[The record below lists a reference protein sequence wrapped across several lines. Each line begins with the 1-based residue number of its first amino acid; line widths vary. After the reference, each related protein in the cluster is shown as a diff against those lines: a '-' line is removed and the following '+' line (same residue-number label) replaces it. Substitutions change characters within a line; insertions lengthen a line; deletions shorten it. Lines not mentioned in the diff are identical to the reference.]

1 VAALNEVLLLFIA
14 YAASLFMA
22 WNIGANDASNPT
34 DTVVGAGALSINKAI
49 ILFSI
54 FAGIGAVMQGWMV
67 MKTLGKGV
75 VPSLGVAGAL
85 SAVLAGGLWVLI
97 ATLKGLPVSTSQSIT
112 GGVIGTGLSYVA
124 LGLISI
130 GDIRWSIVLTII
142 LSWLIS
148 PAASI
153 ALSILLYLLF
163 ERIFL
168 KRIYTERVAKIL
180 RMILIASLVFSAYSF
195 GANDVG
201 NATGVYVAITSRYL
215 GLPDVSTR
223 MFLALL
229 GSIGIALGAF
239 TLGRRVIATV
249 AYKITHLDLLTGM
262 AAEYANA
269 LTVWLFTTVPYM
281 LIGYGMPVSTTHASV
296 SAIIGV
302 GIARS
307 RSFRGVRWKTVL
319 LIIMSWLLTLPI
331 TIALGFTIHYI
342 MYNLLFIQ

>member
-1 VAALNEVLLLFIA
+1 MVALNEVLLFIA

-34 DTVVGAGALSINKAI
+34 DTAVGAGALSINKAI
-49 ILFSI
+49 VLFSI
-54 FAGIGAVMQGWMV
+54 FAGIGALVQGWMV

-75 VPSLGVAGAL
+75 VSPIGIAGAL

-112 GGVIGTGLSYVA
+112 GGVIGVGLSYA
-124 LGLISI
+124 ILGFISI
-130 GDIRWSIVLTII
+130 GDIRWDIVVTII
-142 LSWLIS
+142 LSWITS
-148 PAASI
+148 PI
-153 ALSILLYLLF
+153 TSILMSIMLYFLF

-168 KRIYTERVAKIL
+168 RRIYTEKIAKIL
-180 RMILIASLVFSAYSF
+180 RAMLIISLAFSAYSF

-201 NATGVYVAITSRYL
+201 NATGVYVAITGKYL

-223 MFLALL
+223 VFLALL
-229 GSIGIALGAF
+229 GSVGIALGAF

-249 AYKITHLDLLTGM
+249 AYKITHLDLLTGIS
-262 AAEYANA
+262 AEYANA
-269 LTVWLFTTVPYM
+269 LTIWLFTTLPYI

-302 GIARS
+302 GIART
-307 RSFRGVRWKTVL
+307 RSFSSVRWKTVL
-319 LIIMSWLLTLPI
+319 LIIMSWLLTLPV

-342 MYNLLFIQ
+342 MYNVLFIK